1 MAFTYYYTVRFQDT
15 DAAGVVYFTNILRIC
30 HEGYEV
36 SLVATGINIKSFFT
50 NPSLAFPIVHAN
62 VDFLRPVYCG
72 DNLMISLSPHK
83 IGGDK
88 FEISYDITVGE
99 VIVAKAI
106 TRHVCI
112 DVASRTKQ
120 ELPNY
125 INHWLKTNRKDA
137 EGTER
142 RKSREEII

>member
-1 MAFTYYYTVRFQDT
+1 
-15 DAAGVVYFTNILRIC
+15 
-30 HEGYEV
+30 
-36 SLVATGINIKSFFT
+36 
-50 NPSLAFPIVHAN
+50 
-62 VDFLRPVYCG
+62 
-72 DNLMISLSPHK
+72 MISLSPHK

-125 INHWLKTNRKDA
+125 INHWLETNRKDA